1 MFIKNKRTILVN
13 SGVIITICV
22 CIHIVYFCLPKW
34 EYTVLSFEV
43 IRTVLI
49 AELIMPI
56 INIQHKK
63 TPLYFSLLMIAG
75 LLISLFVCLL
85 LNTLDILFFNRVMH
99 QGLIE
104 TLTQIEIWGTISGR
118 YIWVNRANMEK
129 ILKAHIEG

>member
-1 MFIKNKRTILVN
+1 
-13 SGVIITICV
+13 
-22 CIHIVYFCLPKW
+22 
-34 EYTVLSFEV
+34 
-43 IRTVLI
+43 
-49 AELIMPI
+49 MPI